1 MGKENSIITLGN
13 FRHVRGKRSIIANH
27 WMLPGTLAKK
37 FLQNTTYPLNCEA
50 RLGPEVDEAAPMLVM
65 SKKLKSGSS

>member
-1 MGKENSIITLGN
+1 
-13 FRHVRGKRSIIANH
+13 
-27 WMLPGTLAKK
+27 MLPGTLAKK